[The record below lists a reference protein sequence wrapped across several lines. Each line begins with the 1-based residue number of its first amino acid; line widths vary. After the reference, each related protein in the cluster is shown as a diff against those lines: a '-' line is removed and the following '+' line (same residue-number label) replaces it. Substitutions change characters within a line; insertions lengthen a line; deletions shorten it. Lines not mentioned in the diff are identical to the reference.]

1 MKKSEL
7 RKIIKEEVSKAFEGM
22 EEPYVL
28 LRVNSKNYGPMNN
41 KLYSMGVNYEQ
52 ISDDGIKVYTSKI
65 DSNTLDSI
73 TNHPFV
79 SSFKIIK

>member
-1 MKKSEL
+1 
-7 RKIIKEEVSKAFEGM
+7 
-22 EEPYVL
+22 
-28 LRVNSKNYGPMNN
+28 
-41 KLYSMGVNYEQ
+41 MGVNYEQ